1 MGIFSSRNSNAGEAQ
16 GRQLVQMDNNLFRE
30 ITQTVAVVMYKMGV
44 VKQPGLQFF
53 KNDSGI
59 FEGIFVQHTTDSQML
74 AFKKISED
82 IYMTVCGSHAFGAG
96 VYVAAMQGKLNKPVE
111 EFSLDNIR
119 VIAATFSRTDAYE
132 LGLKT
137 LNVSPD
143 SQNKQALD
151 QIIRYA
157 KMTAKNTAGDNV
169 LALPNLKAYM
179 QVLYNAGIT
188 MVYGL

>member
-1 MGIFSSRNSNAGEAQ
+1 MGIFNSRNNNAGEAQ

-30 ITQTVAVVMYKMGV
+30 ITQTVAIVMYKMGV

-119 VIAATFSRTDAYE
+119 VIAATFSRIDAYE

-137 LNVSPD
+137 LNVLPD

-151 QIIRYA
+151 QVIRYA

-179 QVLYNAGIT
+179 QVLYNAGVT

>member
-1 MGIFSSRNSNAGEAQ
+1 MGIFNSKSNSGDAQ
-16 GRQLVQMDNNLFRE
+16 KRQQVQMDNNLFRE
-30 ITQTVAVVMYKMGV
+30 ITQTVAVVMYKMGI

-82 IYMTVCGSHAFGAG
+82 IYLTVCGSHAFGAG
-96 VYVAAMQGKLNKPVE
+96 VYVAAMQGKLNKAVE
-111 EFSLDNIR
+111 DFSLDNIK
-119 VIAATFSRTDAYE
+119 VIAATFSRIDAYE

-137 LNVSPD
+137 LNVAPD

-157 KMTAKNTAGDNV
+157 KVTAKQIASDNV
-169 LALPNLKAYM
+169 LALPNIKAYM
-179 QVLYNAGIT
+179 QVLYNAGVT
-188 MVYGL
+188 MMYGL